1 MNMFGNLK
9 IGVKLGV
16 GFGIALLM
24 LVTIGAASFN
34 TFRQAN
40 AQWASFEANDI
51 AKKDLLV
58 VGNRALGDA
67 IHHFKNYALRGGEY
81 DKKFS
86 ADIAEIK
93 RVTADYRAVSKL
105 SAQERALLDEIDA
118 AADAYL
124 AAMAKLVGLRA
135 QGLSIEAMDKG
146 IKGADKPI
154 YTAFVKL
161 HEQVNSDTTVAS
173 HEFGALLDDA
183 KTVTGVTVLVAVA
196 LMSTLA
202 VAITLAITRPMR
214 QALAVVQQVSGG
226 DLSARIEVTSRD
238 ETGQLLAAMQAMT
251 EKLAQVI
258 GEVRA
263 SADSLSSASE
273 EVSATAQSMSQTS
286 SEQAAS
292 VEQTSASVE
301 QMSTTINQNADNAK
315 ITNGMAESASKQAN
329 EGGEAVKETVSAM
342 KSIADKIGI
351 IDDIAYQTNLLA
363 LNAAIEAARAGEHGK
378 GFAVVAA
385 EVRKL
390 AERSQR
396 SAQEIGEIAKGS
408 VGLAERAGKLL
419 EEMVPSIGKTSDL
432 VQEIAAA
439 SAEQSASV
447 GQVNTAMSQL
457 NQITQQNASSSE
469 ELAATAEEMSGQ
481 AENLQQLVSFFKVP
495 DSQPVRAAHRQHLP
509 GRAKVS
515 SVTPSAVALAS
526 PTARIEVDAGIL
538 TRGIEA
544 HAQWKMKLRRCM
556 HNHAECADP
565 AVVEKDH
572 VCDLGKWIHG
582 AGRKL
587 ESDRMFIELRQ
598 EHAAFHQCA
607 ASVIRAILSGR
618 EAEAERIMEGEYARV
633 SKQVVTQLM
642 HLRQRAASSDASAG

>member
-1 MNMFGNLK
+1 MFGNLK

-16 GFGIALLM
+16 GFGIALLI

-81 DKKFS
+81 DRKFAS
-86 ADIAEIK
+86 DIAEIK
-93 RVTADYRAVSKL
+93 RVTGGYRAVLKL

-124 AAMAKLVGLRA
+124 AAMGKLVGLRA
-135 QGLSIEAMDKG
+135 GGASIEAMDRG

-154 YTAFVKL
+154 YAAFVKL
-161 HEQVNSDTTVAS
+161 HEQVNSDTTLSS

-183 KTVTGVTVLVAVA
+183 KTATGVMVLVAVL
-196 LMSTLA
+196 LMSLLA
-202 VAITLAITRPMR
+202 VVITLAITRPIR

-226 DLSARIEVTSRD
+226 DLTARIEVTGGD
-238 ETGQLLAAMQAMT
+238 EAGQLLAAMQAMT
-251 EKLAQVI
+251 GKLSQVI

-263 SADSLSSASE
+263 SADALSSASE

-292 VEQTSASVE
+292 VEETSASVE
-301 QMSTTINQNADNAK
+301 QMSASINQNADNAK
-315 ITNGMAESASKQAN
+315 VTNGMADSATTQAN
-329 EGGEAVKETVSAM
+329 EGGKAVKDTVAAM

-363 LNAAIEAARAGEHGK
+363 LNAAIEAARAGEQGK

-390 AERSQR
+390 AERAQL

-408 VGLAERAGKLL
+408 VGLAEHAGELL
-419 EEMVPSIGKTSDL
+419 DGMVPTIARTSDL

-439 SAEQSASV
+439 SAEQSAGV
-447 GQVNTAMSQL
+447 GQINTAMAQL
-457 NQITQQNASSSE
+457 NQMTQQGASSSE
-469 ELAATAEEMSGQ
+469 ELAATAEEMSSQ
-481 AENLQQLVSFFKVP
+481 AENLQQLVSFFKVA
-495 DSQPVRAAHRQHLP
+495 DAQPVRTIREPHLP
-509 GRAKVS
+509 GRVRVS
-515 SVTPSAVALAS
+515 SAMPSAVAAER
-526 PTARIEVDAGIL
+526 PMAERIEVDAGIL

-556 HNHAECADP
+556 HDHAECADP
-565 AVVEKDH
+565 AMVEKDH

-587 ESDRMFIELRQ
+587 ESDRMFIGLRQ

-607 ASVIRAILSGR
+607 AGVIRAILDGR

-642 HLRQRAASSDASAG
+642 HLRQRAA